1 MRKSDP
7 GLTLA
12 GTFSVVALGGR
23 RLEVPRGQ
31 VGELG
36 LLVEMPVN

>member
-12 GTFSVVALGGR
+12 GAFSVVALGGR
-23 RLEVPRGQ
+23 LEVPGGQ

-36 LLVEMPVN
+36 LLVEMPLK